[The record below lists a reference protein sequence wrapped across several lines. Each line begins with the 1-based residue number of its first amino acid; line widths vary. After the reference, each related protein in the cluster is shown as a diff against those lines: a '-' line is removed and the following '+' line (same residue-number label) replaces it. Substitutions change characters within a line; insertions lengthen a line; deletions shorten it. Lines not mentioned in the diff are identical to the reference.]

1 MHLQR
6 VCIQSKEVMFWKM
19 SRRGI
24 KFSYRYDVENGHI
37 YYLNSIDKENKKQA
51 PKSES
56 TCNNIHKIP
65 WIPVKGPDT
74 RKEPPKRGFK
84 VIFTSAT

>member
-1 MHLQR
+1 
-6 VCIQSKEVMFWKM
+6 M

-24 KFSYRYDVENGHI
+24 KFSYRYDVENGLI

-65 WIPVKGPDT
+65 
-74 RKEPPKRGFK
+74 
-84 VIFTSAT
+84 